1 MLAKAAK
8 NQIGSILISES
19 NKACQSI
26 PLVAFQRSAIES
38 KIRIVGHARFRIDFH
53 PEGVLG
59 VDWGIELIGVRIMPW
74 APKVL
79 NLREITLLWMV
90 LANYCKG

>member
-1 MLAKAAK
+1 MLARAAK

-19 NKACQSI
+19 NRACQSI

-38 KIRIVGHARFRIDFH
+38 KIRMVGHARFRTDFH

-59 VDWGIELIGVRIMPW
+59 VDCGIELIGVRIMLW

-79 NLREITLLWMV
+79 NLRGITLL
-90 LANYCKG
+90 